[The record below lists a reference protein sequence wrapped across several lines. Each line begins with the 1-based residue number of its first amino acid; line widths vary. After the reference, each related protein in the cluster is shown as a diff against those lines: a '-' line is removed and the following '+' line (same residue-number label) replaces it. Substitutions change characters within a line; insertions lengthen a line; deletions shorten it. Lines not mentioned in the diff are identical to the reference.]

1 MRASDIETLEPKHNW
16 SSRVIADK
24 IFGPYSCAAFDDYV
38 QSVRPD
44 RVSGTTD
51 SIVPNYEKMN
61 IDAVDNEWVPSHAL
75 DDLHLQLVDHFTILL
90 RELVHRVDPNVEN
103 CGRDGAKLSR
113 HATSQLSKRLTQ
125 WTAADC
131 VEYLSTL
138 KRMAVTTPKLEA
150 FLSKPH
156 SRDMNSRGRRR
167 GQDWSKRQW
176 EIGMDGLE
184 KLGEM
189 WEDRAVL
196 ESMELLRIEVDET
209 FRLQLR
215 PT

>member
-1 MRASDIETLEPKHNW
+1 
-16 SSRVIADK
+16 VIANK
-24 IFGPYSCAAFDDYV
+24 IFGPDYPATFDDYV

-44 RVSGTTD
+44 RVLSGTTD
-51 SIVPNYEKMN
+51 GSIVPNYEKMS
-61 IDAVDNEWVPSHAL
+61 IDAVENIDCEWIPSHAL
-75 DDLHLQLVDHFTILL
+75 DDLHMQLVDHFTILL
-90 RELVHRVDPNVEN
+90 KELVHRVDPSVEN

-113 HATSQLSKRLTQ
+113 HATSQLSKRFSH

-138 KRMAVTTPKLEA
+138 RRIAITAPKLEA

-156 SRDMNSRGRRR
+156 SRDVNSRGRRR

-176 EIGMDGLE
+176 EIGMDGLQ